1 MFETNMDEYLDEEVE
16 SLKQVFE
23 VICTGWD
30 RQVQYFYVLSLFLI
44 PLF

>member
-23 VICTGWD
+23 AICTGWD
-30 RQVQYFYVLSLFLI
+30 RQVQYIYALFIL
-44 PLF
+44 PLP